1 MRCLLLLSIPLLAQP
16 DAAHLKAF
24 QKDVAPFLN
33 RRCVACH
40 NLNLK
45 NADLNL
51 ARLKDPKEA
60 LAERNVWEDVLDKLR
75 NGEMPPP
82 GLPRP
87 TAPELQA
94 LAKWVDAQIS
104 RHDANTP
111 AEPGRVT
118 ARRLNKVEYNNTIRD
133 LLHLD
138 FQPADDF
145 PNDDSGYGFDNI
157 GDVLSLSPVL
167 MEKYL
172 SAAEKISRLAV
183 ITGKPG
189 KPTLNRHPFNT
200 AKAANHEFPAW
211 AEYEIQ
217 IRIIDRRKEGD
228 PLQVAFT
235 IDNKAV
241 KTAEFPA
248 PPAAVNRVMKYT
260 APVTPGVHKLGV
272 TFPGKLPGDYQVD
285 YIEVRGP
292 FAKEGLGLPETH
304 RRIVICQERTAA
316 CAEKITANLL
326 SKAWRRP
333 VTAAEI
339 SRIASFTTQAIAAGQ
354 PLEQGVQFS
363 LQAMLVSPNFLFRIE
378 PPSPDAQPR
387 KLTNPELAARLS
399 YFLWSTMPDEALA
412 AADLQQP
419 SVLRAQVRRML
430 NDPKAAA
437 LVDNFGGQWLQLR
450 NLEVHKPDPEKFPQF
465 NDALSA
471 AMGQE
476 TRRFFENILKEDRS
490 ILEFL
495 DADYT
500 FLNERLARH
509 YGITGVTGDE
519 FRKVQLP
526 DSTRGGVLSHAS
538 VLTISSYPTRTS
550 PVLRGK
556 WIMENILGTPPP
568 PPPPN
573 VPELNT
579 SEVGNTG
586 TLRQQMEKHRANA
599 TCAVCHNKMD
609 ALGFGLENFD
619 PVGQW
624 RTHDG
629 SFPIEPGG
637 ALPGNKIFKT
647 PAELRAIL
655 KSDPKYFSRCL
666 TEKLMTY
673 ALGRGLEKF
682 DRPTISK
689 ICNKLAADGY
699 RMSSLIDGIVESLPF
714 QYRK

>member
-1 MRCLLLLSIPLLAQP
+1 VRYLLLLSLPLLAQSN
-16 DAAHLKAF
+16 DAHLKAF
-24 QKDVAPFLN
+24 QKDVAPFLAK
-33 RRCVACH
+33 RCVACH
-40 NLNLK
+40 NDKLK

-51 ARLKDPKEA
+51 ARLRSPQEA
-60 LAERNVWEDVLDKLR
+60 LAERNVWEDVADKLR

-87 TAPELQA
+87 SAAELQN
-94 LAKWVDAQIS
+94 LTKWVDVQLIA
-104 RHDANTP
+104 HDSKATP
-111 AEPGRVT
+111 EPGRVT

-133 LLHLD
+133 LLGLD
-138 FQPADDF
+138 FQPAADF

-172 SAAEKISRLAV
+172 NAAENISRLAI

-189 KPTLNRHPFNT
+189 KPTLNRYPSDKVKNPIHT
-200 AKAANHEFPAW
+200 FPAW

-217 IRIIDRRKEGD
+217 IRVVDRRKEGPD
-228 PLQVAFT
+228 LQLALA
-235 IDNKAV
+235 INGKQV
-241 KTAEFPA
+241 KTA
-248 PPAAVNRVMKYT
+248 
-260 APVTPGVHKLGV
+260 
-272 TFPGKLPGDYQVD
+272 KLPILPAIRTLTYKAAIAPGEHRLSAIFLNRPEGDYQID

-292 FAKEGLGLPETH
+292 FAKDGLGLPETH
-304 RRIVICQERTAA
+304 KRIVTCREATPA
-316 CAEKITANLL
+316 CAEQITANLL
-326 SKAWRRP
+326 PKAWRRP
-333 VTAAEI
+333 VTPAEI
-339 SRIASFTTQAIAAGQ
+339 AKISSFTTRAIAAGQ
-354 PLEQGVQFS
+354 PLEQGVQYS

-378 PPSPDAQPR
+378 PAGPETR
-387 KLTNPELAARLS
+387 KLSNPELATRLS
-399 YFLWSTMPDEALA
+399 YFLWSTMPDDELA
-412 AADLQQP
+412 KADLQQP
-419 SVLRAQVRRML
+419 AVLRSQVRRMMTS
-430 NDPKAAA
+430 PKAAA

-450 NLEVHKPDPEKFPQF
+450 NLEVHKPDPEKFPKF
-465 NDALSA
+465 NESLAT

-476 TRRFFENILKEDRS
+476 TRRFFEGIIKEDRS

-500 FLNERLARH
+500 YLNEPLAAH
-509 YGITGVTGDE
+509 YGIPNVTGDE
-519 FRKVQLP
+519 FRKVTLP
-526 DSTRGGVLSHAS
+526 DTTRGGVLTHAS
-538 VLTISSYPTRTS
+538 ILTVSSYPTRTS

-619 PVGQW
+619 AVGQW
-624 RTHDG
+624 RTKDG
-629 SFPIEPGG
+629 NFPIEPGG
-637 ALPGNKIFKT
+637 ALPGNKSFKT
-647 PAELRAIL
+647 PAELRALI
-655 KSDPKYFSRCL
+655 KADPKYFSRCL

-682 DRPTISK
+682 DRPTVSK

>member
-1 MRCLLLLSIPLLAQP
+1 MRYLLLLALPLLAQP
-16 DAAHLKAF
+16 DIAHTKAF
-24 QKDVAPFLN
+24 HRDVAPFLAK
-33 RRCVACH
+33 RCVACH
-40 NLNLK
+40 NTKLK

-51 ARLKDPKEA
+51 ARLRDPKEA

-75 NGEMPPP
+75 NGEMPPL

-87 TAPELQA
+87 TAAELQNIS
-94 LAKWVDAQIS
+94 KWVDSQID
-104 RHDANTP
+104 RHDATAP
-111 AEPGRVT
+111 PEPGRVT

-133 LLHLD
+133 LLGLD

-172 SAAEKISRLAV
+172 TAAEKISRLAV
-183 ITGKPG
+183 ISGKPG
-189 KPTLNRHPFNT
+189 KPTLNRYPSDK
-200 AKAANHEFPAW
+200 AKAPKHHFPAW

-217 IRIIDRRKEGD
+217 VRVIDRRKEGES
-228 PLQVAFT
+228 LRVALMV
-235 IDNKAV
+235 DDKAV
-241 KTAEFPA
+241 NTAVFPLLPNVGNRIVKHTAAIA
-248 PPAAVNRVMKYT
+248 P
-260 APVTPGVHKLGV
+260 GDHKL
-272 TFPGKLPGDYQVD
+272 TAKFLDAPSGDYQVD

-292 FAKEGLGLPETH
+292 FAKEGLGLPATH
-304 RRIVICQERTAA
+304 QRIMICRSSTPD

-326 SKAWRRP
+326 AKAWRRP
-333 VTAAEI
+333 VTPAEI
-339 SRIASFTTQAIAAGQ
+339 TKIASFTTNAIAAGQ
-354 PLEQGVQFS
+354 SLEQGVQYS

-378 PPSPDAQPR
+378 PPSPVNSPR
-387 KLTNPELAARLS
+387 KLTNPELASRLS
-399 YFLWSTMPDEALA
+399 YFLWSSMPDSELA
-412 AADLQQP
+412 QADLQDTAI
-419 SVLRAQVRRML
+419 LRAQVRRL
-430 NDPKAAA
+430 LKDDKSAA

-450 NLEVHKPDPEKFPQF
+450 NLEVHKPDPEKFPKF
-465 NDALSA
+465 NEALA
-471 AMGQE
+471 GAMGEE
-476 TRRFFENILKEDRS
+476 TRRFFEGILKEDRS

-500 FLNERLARH
+500 YLNERLAAH
-509 YGITGVTGDE
+509 YGIAGVAGEE
-519 FRKVQLP
+519 FRKVQLA
-526 DSTRGGVLSHAS
+526 DKSRGGVLTHAS
-538 VLTISSYPTRTS
+538 ILTISSYPTRTS

-568 PPPPN
+568 PPPAN
-573 VPELNT
+573 VPELNV
-579 SEVGNTG
+579 SEIGNTG
-586 TLRQQMEKHRANA
+586 TLRQQMEKHRADP
-599 TCAVCHNKMD
+599 TCAVCHTKMD

-624 RTHDG
+624 RTQDG
-629 SFPIEPGG
+629 NFPIEPGG
-637 ALPGNKIFKT
+637 SLPGNKVFKN

-655 KSDPKYFSRCL
+655 KLDPKYFSRCL

-682 DRPTISK
+682 DRSTITK
-689 ICNKLAADGY
+689 ICNKLATDGY

>member
-1 MRCLLLLSIPLLAQP
+1 VDTSHTR
-16 DAAHLKAF
+16 AF
-24 QKDVAPFLN
+24 QRDVAPFLAK
-33 RRCVACH
+33 RCTACH
-40 NLNLK
+40 NSKLK

-51 ARLKDPKEA
+51 ARLRDPKEA

-82 GLPRP
+82 GMPRP
-87 TAPELQA
+87 TAAELES
-94 LAKWVDAQIS
+94 LSKWIDAQVAN
-104 RHDANTP
+104 HDARTAP
-111 AEPGRVT
+111 EPGRVT
-118 ARRLNKVEYNNTIRD
+118 ARRLNKVEYNNTVRD
-133 LLHLD
+133 LLGLD
-138 FQPADDF
+138 FQAADDF

-172 SAAEKISRLAV
+172 TAAERISRLAV
-183 ITGKPG
+183 ITGKSG
-189 KPTLNRHPFNT
+189 KPTLNRYPSD
-200 AKAANHEFPAW
+200 KVKGPNHQFPAW

-217 IRIIDRRKEGD
+217 VRVIDRRKEGE
-228 PLQVAFT
+228 PLNVVLL
-235 IDNKAV
+235 IDNKPV
-241 KTAEFPA
+241 KSASFPLGPNVANRIAKYNAAIPPGNHRLTA
-248 PPAAVNRVMKYT
+248 
-260 APVTPGVHKLGV
+260 
-272 TFPGKLPGDYQVD
+272 TFPDALPGDYQVD

-292 FAKEGLGLPETH
+292 FAKPDLGLPATH
-304 RRIVICQERTAA
+304 ERIIICHDATPA
-316 CAEKITANLL
+316 CAERITRNLL
-326 SKAWRRP
+326 AKAWRRP
-333 VTAAEI
+333 VTVAEI
-339 SRIASFTTQAIAAGQ
+339 AKIAGFTTNAIAAGHS
-354 PLEQGVQFS
+354 LEQGVQYT

-378 PPSPDAQPR
+378 PPAAADQPR

-399 YFLWSTMPDEALA
+399 YFLWSTMPDSELTQ
-412 AADLQQP
+412 ADLQQP
-419 SVLRAQVRRML
+419 AILRAQVRRML
-430 NDPKAAA
+430 SDPKSAA

-450 NLEVHKPDPEKFPQF
+450 NLEVHKPDPEKFPKF
-465 NDALSA
+465 NDALAA

-476 TRRFFENILKEDRS
+476 TRRFFEGILKEDRS

-500 FLNERLARH
+500 YLNGRLAAH
-509 YGITGVTGDE
+509 YGIEGVTGEE
-519 FRKVQLP
+519 FRRVTLA
-526 DSTRGGVLSHAS
+526 DNRRGGVLTHAGI
-538 VLTISSYPTRTS
+538 LTISSYPTRTS

-573 VPELNT
+573 VPELST
-579 SEVGNTG
+579 SEIGNTG
-586 TLRQQMEKHRANA
+586 TLRQQMEKHRADA

-629 SFPIEPGG
+629 NFPIEPAGS
-637 ALPGNKIFKT
+637 LPGNKIFKT

-655 KSDPKYFSRCL
+655 KADPKYFSRCL

-689 ICNKLAADGY
+689 ICNKLASDGY